1 MQSAIVPGIL
11 MLIVIGIA
19 SFTFHFV
26 GAYQKRKKPRSPL
39 TCDVLR
45 GPGHTH
51 SAQITELSQ
60 DLQVCQIALFALPCL
75 AFATHA
81 AYSYFAQVPESW
93 FRILISVG
101 TTLLFMGY
109 YLWRLVRLLSGRR
122 MCRLRLEAEV
132 TVGQELNLLMTDGY
146 RVFHDF
152 PADQFKI
159 DHIVIGPTGVMVVET
174 KTRGHNRQADAV
186 VAYDGRML
194 HFPKV
199 SDYETIDQAN
209 LKAEWISE
217 WLSSTIG
224 EDVCAR
230 AMVAVPGWSVKRT
243 SADGIPVVNPK
254 QFATLFK
261 YIKPRPMT
269 DGLMQHI
276 VKQIEGR
283 CRDEEPLESR

>member
-1 MQSAIVPGIL
+1 
-11 MLIVIGIA
+11 MLIVMGIA
-19 SFTFHFV
+19 SLTFHFV
-26 GAYQKRKKPRSPL
+26 GTYQKRKKPRSPL

-51 SAQITELSQ
+51 SGQIIELGQ
-60 DLQVCQIALFALPCL
+60 DLQVCQIALFTLPLLAL
-75 AFATHA
+75 ATHA
-81 AYSYFAQVPESW
+81 AYSYFARVPESW
-93 FRILISVG
+93 VRILVSAG
-101 TTLLFMGY
+101 TALLFMAY
-109 YLWRLVRLLSGRR
+109 YAWKLMRLLAARR
-122 MCRLRLEAEV
+122 LCRLRFDGEV
-132 TVGQELNLLMTDGY
+132 TVGQELNLLMSDGY

-152 PADQFKI
+152 PADSFKI
-159 DHIVIGPTGVMVVET
+159 DHIVIGSTGVMVVET

-194 HFPKV
+194 HFPKR
-199 SDYETIDQAN
+199 SDHETIDQAN

-217 WLSSTIG
+217 WLSSATG

-283 CRDEEPLESR
+283 CRDVAPLASN